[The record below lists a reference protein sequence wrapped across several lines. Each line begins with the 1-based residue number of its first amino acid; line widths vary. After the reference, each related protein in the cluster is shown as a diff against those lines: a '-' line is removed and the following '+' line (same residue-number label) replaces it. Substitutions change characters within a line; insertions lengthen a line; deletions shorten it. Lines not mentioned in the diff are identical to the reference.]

1 MTRDTELLAIER
13 AAVRGWPAR
22 DTDVIDGWLA
32 RASGGTSVRGN
43 SVAALDWTGSSVEAA
58 IERVVAFYRARR
70 ETPRFTISD
79 ASVPPELDT
88 VLDRAGWRRGID
100 HVTMAKTVD
109 TSATAPATVVE
120 ADAPDAAWYDVYL
133 EGLKSERRK
142 VAPEIIGRVPR
153 PRTFFSAVRDGHVI
167 GSGLSVVDG
176 SLASVQCMATL
187 AAARRTGAAG
197 SILAAIE
204 GHAARHGVRRLY
216 LQAETANTTAIS
228 LYTRFGFRVAGRYHT
243 RDLID

>member
-1 MTRDTELLAIER
+1 MTRDAELLAIER

-22 DTDVIDGWLA
+22 DTEVIDGWLA

-43 SVAALDWTGSSVEAA
+43 SIAALDWTGLDLDAA
-58 IERVVAFYRARR
+58 IQHVVRFYRDRD
-70 ETPRFTISD
+70 EPPRFTISD
-79 ASVPPELDT
+79 VSVPAELDA
-88 VLDRAGWRRGID
+88 VLNRAGWQRGVD

-109 TSATAPATVVE
+109 ATATAPATVIE

-133 EGLKSERRK
+133 DGLKSERRK
-142 VAPEIIGRVPR
+142 VAPELIGRVPR
-153 PRTFFSAVRDGHVI
+153 PRTFFSAVRAGRVI

-187 AAARRTGAAG
+187 ASERRTGAAG
-197 SILAAIE
+197 SVLAAIE
-204 GHAARHGVRRLY
+204 AHAVRHGVRRLY

-228 LYTRFGFRVAGRYHT
+228 LYTRFGFAVVGRYHT
-243 RDLID
+243 RDLVD